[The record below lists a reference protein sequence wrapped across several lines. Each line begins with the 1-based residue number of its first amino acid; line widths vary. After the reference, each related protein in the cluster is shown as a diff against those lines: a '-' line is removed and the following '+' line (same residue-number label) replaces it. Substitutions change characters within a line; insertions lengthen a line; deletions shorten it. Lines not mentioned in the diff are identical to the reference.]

1 VDSDITGEYISC
13 HIICT
18 HEMQEKEWEYDEE
31 MLQLFIN
38 FKKAYDSF
46 TWQVLYNI
54 PSEFGMPIKLVRL
67 LELHLNETYSRV
79 CVGKH

>member
-1 VDSDITGEYISC
+1 MSY

-18 HEMQEKEWEYDEE
+18 HETQEKEWEYDEA
-31 MLQLFIN
+31 MFQLFIN
-38 FKKAYDSF
+38 FKKVYDSF

-54 PSEFGMPIKLVRL
+54 PNEFGMPIKLVRL